1 MELDQLFN
9 PQSVAMI
16 GASTSPLKIGT
27 TTLLSLVAGGFK
39 SKIYPIN
46 PKGGE
51 ILGLKAYGSVK
62 EVPGNIDLALICV
75 PAASVLQVIR
85 ECTEAG
91 VKMGV
96 VITSGFAEVDEEGR
110 RSQQEIV
117 NVAREGGM
125 RIVGPNC
132 MGMMSS
138 NSNLYAL
145 MNMAIPKKGNVSMV
159 SQSGTLGTLAMMLAS
174 AQGIGF
180 SSFISSGNEADLH
193 LEDFVEYLADD
204 PETKVILFFIE
215 GIRDGEKFFRVTR
228 EATKKKPIIALK
240 GGKSELAAK
249 AAQSHTGSMI
259 GSAATYDAV
268 FKQAGIIQAQDDRD
282 MLDLI
287 KAFSLLPLPKGRR
300 VGFITPS
307 GGYTILVSDACAEE
321 NLDLPE
327 LSPRTIQELD
337 RMLPS
342 FWSHRNPVDMTAS
355 GAGMFGGEADMGILP
370 KGVELVLRDDN
381 VDMVVC
387 MAPAFDL
394 MISQFVHYFPSTLK
408 ESLKPMIE
416 GLGPIMNKFAE
427 DVIELKEKY
436 NKPVSAIGMGASLK
450 MVSFLADNGIPVY
463 ETPYQAIR
471 SLSKL
476 ADYKEYVLQHPLP

>member
-1 MELDQLFN
+1 
-9 PQSVAMI
+9 
-16 GASTSPLKIGT
+16 
-27 TTLLSLVAGGFK
+27 
-39 SKIYPIN
+39 
-46 PKGGE
+46 
-51 ILGLKAYGSVK
+51 VK
-62 EVPGNIDLALICV
+62 EVPDNIDLALICV

-117 NVAREGGM
+117 NVAKEGGM

-132 MGMMSS
+132 MGIMSS
-138 NSNLYAL
+138 NSNLCAL

-180 SSFISSGNEADLH
+180 SKFISSGNEADLH

-215 GIRDGEKFFRVTR
+215 GIRDGKKFFRVTR

-259 GSAATYDAV
+259 GSTATYDAV

-282 MLDLI
+282 MIDLI

-307 GGYTILVSDACAEE
+307 GGYTILVSDACANE

-327 LSPRTIQELD
+327 LSPRTIQELN

-355 GAGMFGGEADMGILP
+355 GAGMFGGGVDMGILP
-370 KGVELVLRDDN
+370 KGVELVLRDENIDA
-381 VDMVVC
+381 VVC

-394 MISQFVHYFPSTLK
+394 MINEFVRYFPQTLK
-408 ESLKPMIE
+408 ENLMPMIE
-416 GLGPIMNKFAE
+416 GLGPMMKKLTE
-427 DVIELKEKY
+427 DLVGLREKCD
-436 NKPVSAIGMGASLK
+436 KPISTVGMGTNLEAVSL
-450 MVSFLADNGIPVY
+450 LADNGIPVY
-463 ETPYQAIR
+463 ETPYQAIHA
-471 SLSKL
+471 LSKL
-476 ADYKEYVLQHPLP
+476 VDYKEYVLRHPLS